1 MNGNSGKR
9 VWGKERRGE
18 KESPFLFLVSE
29 SKCLSVRGRKKKKT
43 FKDVRR
49 MKGDA
54 RGLISGGEV
63 EEVEDRSCLGCRR
76 GREGGGGAEIT
87 LPW

>member
-1 MNGNSGKR
+1 MGK
-9 VWGKERRGE
+9 GKEGGE
-18 KESPFLFLVSE
+18 RKPFFFLVSE

-43 FKDVRR
+43 FTDVRR

-54 RGLISGGEV
+54 RGLISGEEV